1 MANEQNLIPVTK
13 RTKSEAREISKKGGQ
28 ASGESRRKKKSMKQV
43 ANYLLSLP
51 AVEEIQEEMVQSG
64 VAFDEADNQTALVF
78 SMMQK
83 ALKGNVSAAQFMA
96 SVTGSTAMTET
107 ERAKINLEKK
117 RFKLEEKQFAQEQN
131 AGNDKIQ
138 SKQDAITGIVEQ
150 LRPIND
156 DEVMDNE

>member
-1 MANEQNLIPVTK
+1 
-13 RTKSEAREISKKGGQ
+13 
-28 ASGESRRKKKSMKQV
+28 
-43 ANYLLSLP
+43 
-51 AVEEIQEEMVQSG
+51 
-64 VAFDEADNQTALVF
+64 
-78 SMMQK
+78 MMQK
-83 ALKGNVSAAQFMA
+83 ALKGNVSAAQFIA

-117 RFKLEEKQFAQEQN
+117 RFKLEEKHFAQEQN